1 MKYFPRIIDKAIK
14 KELEAFGAVLIV
26 GPKWCGKTT
35 SAEQL
40 AKSKIYL
47 QDEDMRDQYLQTA
60 DIMPSRLLVGENPRL
75 IDEWQDAPKLWGA
88 IRYDIDKRNQEGLY
102 ILTGS
107 VTVDDDSI
115 IHSGTGRIFR
125 VNMRTMTLYEQG
137 KSTGDISFLN
147 LFENEKVDINS
158 ESKLSIDDLSVAIVT
173 GGWPKS
179 LGKSESIALKQIAG
193 YSESIIRTE
202 IKLVDGRKR
211 DENKAYAILRSLA
224 RNTASQATNTKIL
237 ADVTSKYE
245 NMHLNTLVDYIKTFK
260 KIFVIED
267 LPAWSPFLRSKTTV
281 RVSDTRH
288 FVDPAIAAYF
298 LGATSED
305 LKNDWKT
312 FGNLFESLVIRDLR
326 VYAQANNGKVY
337 HYRDKNELEV
347 DAIIHLNNGKWGAVE
362 IKLGSSD
369 IDKAARNLLKL
380 KEKIDIDKMR
390 EPSFLMVVTGTKYAY
405 KRDDGVLVVPIGCLK
420 D

>member
-1 MKYFPRIIDKAIK
+1 MKYFPRIIDKTIK
-14 KELEAFGAVLIV
+14 EELEAFGAVLIV

-115 IHSGTGRIFR
+115 IHSGTGRISR

-147 LFENEKVDINS
+147 LFGNEKVDINS

-193 YSESIIRTE
+193 YSESIIKTE
-202 IKLVDGRKR
+202 IKLIDGTER

-267 LPAWSPFLRSKTTV
+267 LPAWSPFLRSKTTI

-369 IDKAARNLLKL
+369 IDKAALNLLKL

>member
-1 MKYFPRIIDKAIK
+1 M
-14 KELEAFGAVLIV
+14 GAVFIV

-47 QDEDMRDQYLQTA
+47 QYEDMRDQYLQTA

-115 IHSGTGRIFR
+115 IHSGTGRISR

-137 KSTGDISFLN
+137 KSTGDISFFN
-147 LFENEKVDINS
+147 LFGNEKVDINS

-193 YSESIIRTE
+193 YSESIIKTE
-202 IKLVDGRKR
+202 IKLIDGRKR

-267 LPAWSPFLRSKTTV
+267 LPAWSPFLRSKTTI

-369 IDKAARNLLKL
+369 IDKAALNLLN
-380 KEKIDIDKMR
+380 
-390 EPSFLMVVTGTKYAY
+390 
-405 KRDDGVLVVPIGCLK
+405 
-420 D
+420 

>member
-1 MKYFPRIIDKAIK
+1 MRYFPRIIDKTIK
-14 KELEAFGAVLIV
+14 EELEAFGAVLIT

-47 QDEDMRDQYLQTA
+47 QDEDMREQYLQTA
-60 DIMPSRLLVGENPRL
+60 DMMPSRLLIGENPRL

-88 IRYDIDKRNQEGLY
+88 IRYDVDKRNQEGLY

-107 VTVDDDSI
+107 VTIDEDKI
-115 IHSGTGRIFR
+115 IHSGTGRISR

-137 KSTGDISFLN
+137 KSTGGVSLN
-147 LFENEKVDINS
+147 RLFDNNKIDINS
-158 ESKLSIDDLSVAIVT
+158 ESKLSIDDLSNAIVI

-179 LGKSESIALKQIAG
+179 LDKNESVALKQIAG
-193 YSESIIRTE
+193 YCETIIRTE
-202 IKLVDGRKR
+202 VKIVDGVER
-211 DENKAYAILRSLA
+211 DENKAHAILRSLA

-245 NMHLNTLVDYIKTFK
+245 TMHLNTLIDYIKAFK

-267 LPAWSPFLRSKTTV
+267 LPAWSPSLRSKTTV

-298 LGATSED
+298 LGASSED
-305 LKNDWKT
+305 LKNDWRT
-312 FGNLFESLVIRDLR
+312 FGSLFESLVIRDLR
-326 VYAQANNGKVY
+326 VYAQSINGKVY
-337 HYRDKNELEV
+337 HYRDKDELEV

-362 IKLGSSD
+362 VKLGSSD
-369 IDKAARNLLKL
+369 IDKAASNLLKL
-380 KEKIDIDKMR
+380 KEKIDTNKMK

-405 KRDDGVLVVPIGCLK
+405 MRQDGVCVVPIGCLK
-420 D
+420 H